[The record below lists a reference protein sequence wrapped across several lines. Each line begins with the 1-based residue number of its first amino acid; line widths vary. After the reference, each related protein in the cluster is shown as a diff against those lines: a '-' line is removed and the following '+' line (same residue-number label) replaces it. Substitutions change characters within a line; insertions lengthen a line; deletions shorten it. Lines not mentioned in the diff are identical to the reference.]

1 MIETS
6 LGTIRFE
13 REYSKRRNR
22 PVSSTVHFF
31 PALKPTKVAELFRY
45 NAETALAKGNAV
57 SATARCWSS
66 DNFCWREGNKAAISK
81 VLAAIG
87 LSKDQRTIVWRDVAN
102 QMRLSNKKAK
112 KLNS

>member
-31 PALKPTKVAELFRY
+31 PAMKPTKVAELFRK
-45 NAETALAKGNAV
+45 NPETALVMGRAI

-87 LSKDQRTIVWRDVAN
+87 LSKDQRAIVWKDVAT
-102 QMRLSNKKAK
+102 QMRLGGKKVK
-112 KLNS
+112 K